1 MGNEI
6 SIRSKSTE
14 RTRLVNS
21 SDEGSARRKSEK
33 TSSDTATREH
43 GSTSKRLSSH
53 SNPIFAVTENR
64 SVHETRPTPKTN
76 EERELETV
84 LKLLRE
90 NTGVHFETEN
100 GEEVIRRTTKSQHE
114 LGLLPQL
121 ALAAIDVPGQ
131 LQKTFLAFAELAKW
145 AAEGDYGLKKSLW
158 PLASRILLKIQTS
171 PDPRIASQF
180 ENARQKIDSLLPAM

>member
-131 LQKTFLAFAELAKW
+131 LQKTFLAFAEL
-145 AAEGDYGLKKSLW
+145 W